1 MTISAALAH
10 VTFVS
15 KTIFG
20 DDDVV
25 EINVEVVDEVGKGGY
40 V

>member
-15 KTIFG
+15 VCN
-20 DDDVV
+20 DDNVV
-25 EINVEVVDEVGKGGY
+25 MAEFDVVDEVAIGGY